1 MRINCIL
8 RNFLFEILITTALS
22 TVILLVFL
30 LYGNL
35 VKHDEYFLQALSIAP
50 DIFVKLLLYLVPYA
64 LSFALPFGFSL
75 SLLLCYGKWSST
87 NQILALRSLGI
98 SMFEWGSP
106 GILLS
111 ILISVI
117 TSLVF
122 LQFGPINRAKFDKE
136 KSSIVWTNI
145 HSMLEKEDEIELELP
160 IQFISDEENFFSSFT
175 DKKIHKVTLSVGS
188 AKANIWHNIRITLQN
203 ANNEIIQIVNGEKA
217 FVSLDDAKTKLRMNL
232 KNVDFQSTQD
242 GTSENF
248 FVTFEEWDKPIVL
261 PLNSS
266 KRSFNINRVGLSD
279 LLKVVKMNNAKSFEA
294 KIIINKSLALG
305 TSPFF
310 LSLLLIP
317 LSISK
322 VRSEHMTN
330 LSIGIFISI
339 FYYFTITLFEDFAEK
354 LKWIEIL
361 WIPNVFVLIIGS
373 YLIISFE
380 KK

>member
-1 MRINCIL
+1 
-8 RNFLFEILITTALS
+8 
-22 TVILLVFL
+22 
-30 LYGNL
+30 
-35 VKHDEYFLQALSIAP
+35 
-50 DIFVKLLLYLVPYA
+50 
-64 LSFALPFGFSL
+64 
-75 SLLLCYGKWSST
+75 
-87 NQILALRSLGI
+87 
-98 SMFEWGSP
+98 
-106 GILLS
+106 
-111 ILISVI
+111 
-117 TSLVF
+117 
-122 LQFGPINRAKFDKE
+122 
-136 KSSIVWTNI
+136 
-145 HSMLEKEDEIELELP
+145 MLEKEDEIELELP
-160 IQFISDEENFFSSFT
+160 IQFRSDEENFFSSFT